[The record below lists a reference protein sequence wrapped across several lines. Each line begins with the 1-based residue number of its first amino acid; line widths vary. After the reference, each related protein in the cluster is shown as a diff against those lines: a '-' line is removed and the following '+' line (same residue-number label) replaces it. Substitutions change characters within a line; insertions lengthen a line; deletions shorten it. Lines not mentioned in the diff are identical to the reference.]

1 MKRLTD
7 KIRTLILLAL
17 LISCGE
23 EEHPCRNYGSD
34 SLLRLQSVRA
44 GETVRTRSGGDAP
57 LLDVTIPVGFWV
69 KELSQADGNVVY
81 ATQNNVKGGYDSDD
95 ATWQPLPSN
104 PVWLNNYTAD
114 LAVYAPYDATQGV
127 DGDGIL
133 SLAADLYR
141 ADRDLVAARF
151 TASNKSTGL
160 NVTMK
165 HLYVRLTFTFI
176 KYTDYTEE
184 ATVDKI
190 ELTGADIYQKA
201 AYSLFADSNPYAI
214 ALVTGFTKS
223 FSPGLKIGT
232 DANAPDA
239 AKVDLLLIPTGTAFT
254 EDALLKITSGDKIMK
269 VPVSKS
275 LFSGG
280 RLFAAG
286 KQYNFTVKLSVSSME
301 IEENDVH
308 TTDWEDAGQDV
319 EAGSNF
325 D

>member
-1 MKRLTD
+1 M
-7 KIRTLILLAL
+7 LLAL

-23 EEHPCRNYGSD
+23 EERPCRNYGSD
-34 SLLRLQSVRA
+34 ALLRLQSVRT
-44 GETVRTRSGGDAP
+44 GEAAQTRSDEGTP
-57 LLDVTIPVGFWV
+57 LLDTATPVGFWV
-69 KELSQADGNVVY
+69 KELKQAEGNVIY
-81 ATQNNVKGGYDSDD
+81 ATQNNVKGGYDSKD
-95 ATWQPLPSN
+95 ATWQPLPAN

-114 LAVYAPYDATQGV
+114 LAVYAPYEATQGSE
-127 DGDGIL
+127 GDGTL
-133 SLAADLYR
+133 SLTADLYQ

-165 HLYVRLTFTFI
+165 HLYVRLTFTFV
-176 KYTDYTEE
+176 KYADYTEE

-190 ELTGADIYQKA
+190 ELTGADIHQKA
-201 AYSLFADSNPYAI
+201 TYSLFANSNPYTI
-214 ALVTGFTKS
+214 APDATGITKT
-223 FSPGLKIGT
+223 FSPGLEIGI
-232 DANAPDA
+232 DATVPDA
-239 AKVDLLLIPTGTAFT
+239 AKVDLLMIPTGTAFT
-254 EDALLKITSGDKIMK
+254 EDALLKITSGDKILK

-286 KQYNFTVKLSVSSME
+286 KQYNFKVKLSVSSIE
-301 IEENDVH
+301 IEESDVK

-319 EAGSNF
+319 AADSKF

>member
-1 MKRLTD
+1 M
-7 KIRTLILLAL
+7 LLAL

-23 EEHPCRNYGSD
+23 EERPCRNYGSD
-34 SLLRLQSVRA
+34 ALLRLQSVRT
-44 GETVRTRSGGDAP
+44 GEAAQTRSDEGA
-57 LLDVTIPVGFWV
+57 LTLDTATPVGFWV
-69 KELSQADGNVVY
+69 QELKQAEGNAIY
-81 ATQNNVKGGYDSDD
+81 ATQNNVKGGYDSED
-95 ATWQPLPSN
+95 ATWQPLPAN

-114 LAVYAPYDATQGV
+114 LAVYAPYADSQGSE
-127 DGDGIL
+127 GDGIL
-133 SLAADLYR
+133 SLAADLYQ

-165 HLYVRLTFTFI
+165 HLYVRLTFTFV
-176 KYTDYTEE
+176 KYDEYTDE

-190 ELTGADIYQKA
+190 ELTGADIHQKA
-201 AYSLFADSNPYAI
+201 TYSLFADSNPYTI
-214 ALVTGFTKS
+214 APDATGITKTFT
-223 FSPGLKIGT
+223 PGLKIGT

-239 AKVDLLLIPTGTAFT
+239 AKVDLLMIPTGTAFT
-254 EDALLKITSGDKIMK
+254 EDALLKITSGDKILK

-286 KQYNFTVKLSVSSME
+286 KQYNFKVKLSISSIE
-301 IEENDVH
+301 IEESDVK
-308 TTDWEDAGQDV
+308 TTDWEDAGLDV